1 MEAAKFGCHLQSS
14 CLISLQTM
22 LLSRFPVS
30 LGPLQHDGVMFLS
43 YVYVSVENLF
53 PSPRGIA

>member
-1 MEAAKFGCHLQSS
+1 MESAKFGCHLQLS

-30 LGPLQHDGVMFLS
+30 LDPLQHDGVIFLS
-43 YVYVSVENLF
+43 CVYISIENLF
-53 PSPRGIA
+53 PSPRDFA